1 MYIDNGKAVYNTS
14 VMQSLGKSESRVP
27 PKAEGVTA
35 DMIDKYLQDKV
46 SYYCKSP
53 AIVLDGC
60 DIVISYGGCDR
71 YTVFRSPD
79 LELMEGM
86 YDSISNGLWMGDNMF
101 PVKDYLNTFYTT
113 EDRII
118 RLACIHKY
126 YGVPMFDLYS
136 KELRGKVYG
145 ATKYI

>member
-14 VMQSLGKSESRVP
+14 VMQSLSKSESRVP
-27 PKAEGVTA
+27 PKTESVTA
-35 DMIDKYLQDKV
+35 DMIDRYLQDKV
-46 SYYCKSP
+46 TYYCKSP

-79 LELMEGM
+79 LELIGEM
-86 YDSISNGLWMGDNMF
+86 YEDILTGLEMGDNVF
-101 PVKDYLNTFYTT
+101 SIGDYLNTFYTT
-113 EDRII
+113 DDRIM

-126 YGVPMFDLYS
+126 YGVPMFDLYPQI
-136 KELRGKVYG
+136 LREEVYG
-145 ATKYI
+145 AIEHI